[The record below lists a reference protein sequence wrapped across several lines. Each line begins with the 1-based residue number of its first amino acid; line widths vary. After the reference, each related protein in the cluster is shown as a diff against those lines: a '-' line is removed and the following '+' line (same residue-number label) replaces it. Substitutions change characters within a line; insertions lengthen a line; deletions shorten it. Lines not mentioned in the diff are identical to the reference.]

1 MSIDKFSGT
10 SWTAISKIDGT
21 DVSAIAKVD
30 GVEAPSSVT
39 YFLDTHTN
47 PRAAYSLRKL
57 SSAATTAITVEN
69 SSGTTANIG
78 FDSNG
83 DLDTAALTTHCG
95 SNYGRVSKWWDQSG
109 NGRHMEQS
117 TATNRPYI
125 VDASGNIITTTTN
138 SIPALDF
145 YFSSSARWLDA
156 TGFQTNNGSQFL
168 LSCLLELGTVSATQ
182 NFFSQWSSTNQTQV
196 MQLQGLNTG
205 VWRVVAR
212 YDTSSPSYLGRTQ
225 TNSALSLGNEYIINS
240 YVSNYTGDLDI
251 NGDSADT
258 DIGYPPSTGNIRS
271 GNLLVT
277 LGRRSDNGN
286 GQYQGVAS
294 EAILWSDTT
303 LPNRD
308 NVMTDINSYY
318 SIYV

>member
-1 MSIDKFSGT
+1 MSIDKLSGSLWT
-10 SWTAISKIDGT
+10 SVSAVSGT
-21 DVSAIAKVD
+21 DVSAISKVN
-30 GVEAPSSVT
+30 GIEAPSSAS

-57 SSAATTAITVEN
+57 SSTASTAITVEN
-69 SSGTTANIG
+69 SSGTTADIG

-168 LSCLLELGTVSATQ
+168 LSCLLELGTVSVTQ

-205 VWRVVAR
+205 VWRIIAR
-212 YDTSSPSYLGRTQ
+212 YDTSPTSYLGRTQ

-240 YVSNYTGDLDI
+240 YVSNYTGDIDV
-251 NGDSADT
+251 NGDTADT
-258 DIGYPPSTGNIRS
+258 DIGYPPSTGNIRNGS
-271 GNLLVT
+271 LLVT

-286 GQYQGVAS
+286 GQYEGLAS
-294 EAILWSDTT
+294 EVILWSDTT
-303 LPNRD
+303 LPDRTK
-308 NVMTDINSYY
+308 VMTDINSYY